1 MSQSIIGRIWDRL
14 ANRYT
19 QDAESD
25 CCGPAIEEVSADETD
40 ESAGCGCE

>member
-1 MSQSIIGRIWDRL
+1 MSQNIIGRIWDRL
-14 ANRYT
+14 ASRYT

-40 ESAGCGCE
+40 DESDSCCS